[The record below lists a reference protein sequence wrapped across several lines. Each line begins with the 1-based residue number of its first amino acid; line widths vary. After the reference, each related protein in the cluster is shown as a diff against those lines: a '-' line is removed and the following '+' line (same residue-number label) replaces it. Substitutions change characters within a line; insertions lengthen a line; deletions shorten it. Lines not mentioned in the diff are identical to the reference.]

1 VRIFPQHTYKKTWR
15 EKCRVVYA
23 FCISV
28 LCWSYMYIC
37 GKVFFPSHSF
47 PCCAVSRKNKKRRS
61 GYVVCE
67 CHFLHRICIHSL
79 SVSLSLSLSF
89 PLFPSLSLALS
100 LSHTYTHA
108 HARRYAHTTQA
119 HTHSTSTHRHTR
131 RSRWCEC
138 VNTRT
143 HYNKSP
149 VN

>member
-1 VRIFPQHTYKKTWR
+1 VRIFPQHTHKKYGG
-15 EKCRVVYA
+15 KNVGSCV
-23 FCISV
+23 FLISV
-28 LCWSYMYIC
+28 LCWSHMYIC
-37 GKVFFPSHSF
+37 GKVFFPPHSL
-47 PCCAVSRKNKKRRS
+47 PCCAVSRKNRKKRS

-67 CHFLHRICIHSL
+67 CLFLNRIFTYSL
-79 SVSLSLSLSF
+79 CLCLSLCLSF
-89 PLFPSLSLALS
+89 PLIPSLSHTLS

-119 HTHSTSTHRHTR
+119 HTHSTSTQRHTR